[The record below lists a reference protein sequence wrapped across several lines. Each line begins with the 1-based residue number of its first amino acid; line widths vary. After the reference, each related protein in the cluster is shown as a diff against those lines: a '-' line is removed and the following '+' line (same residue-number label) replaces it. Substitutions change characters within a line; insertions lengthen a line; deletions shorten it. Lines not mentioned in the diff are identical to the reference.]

1 MQPIPL
7 KWSAARWCYFL
18 FATLMFSPNPML
30 FLPSLLPH
38 SFSTLS
44 PSNRWSLSLLISLLC
59 ILSLAVLV
67 LSSEIYD
74 TDAAFSTVFAVSF
87 LFIPS
92 IRLAFFLYF
101 FSFSKP
107 PPFSSFHPVLGTA
120 WLRRPPPWFLVSL
133 LVSSFLF
140 PLVSPSSSWLPP
152 PYFSLPR
159 FVHQC
164 TDWISTGK
172 MRPY

>member
-1 MQPIPL
+1 MKRRSL
-7 KWSAARWCYFL
+7 
-18 FATLMFSPNPML
+18 ML
-30 FLPSLLPH
+30 FPLCDSYVLPQPH
-38 SFSTLS
+38 VIS
-44 PSNRWSLSLLISLLC
+44 PFPSPPLFLHSVSVKCWSLSLLISLLC

-140 PLVSPSSSWLPP
+140 PLVSPSSSWFPP